1 MTKMTAYILQM
12 NPPPAPFFSE
22 TSISLF
28 LEFIVFGNT
37 HVSVPLGYKLSFQL
51 RAHFRAEQQAL
62 IVVLETGSELWA
74 QTF

>member
-1 MTKMTAYILQM
+1 MGDGHSPVKKQAQSAF
-12 NPPPAPFFSE
+12 P
-22 TSISLF
+22 SI